1 MKIAFLVGAAALA
14 ILVLTQLGSRR
25 SIEPVAVSAPVSA
38 GKAATPVRP
47 RLPPREDRPVPAI
60 AEPVPTQLSPAVKA
74 EIAEKV
80 RGADR
85 PGMAAFRA
93 VSDLYIDANIELAR
107 SQALAEGLT
116 LDQVRELTSFGQL
129 VLATQRT
136 TDLEQILGRDLTAEQ
151 AEELGALMMSANADF
166 KVSMRKLV
174 AAGASEAQ
182 RWTLIRETQAAYLE
196 GFHAATGMTEDQLDD
211 LLAGNVGLPGAPAS
225 TKPPDGPVPPAEPL
239 DDLREQPRP
248 R

>member
-14 ILVLTQLGSRR
+14 VFALTQLGSGR
-25 SIEPVAVSAPVSA
+25 SSEPAAVPAPVSA
-38 GKAATPVRP
+38 GKATPVRP
-47 RLPPREDRPVPAI
+47 RLPPRDGQPVPQV
-60 AEPVPTQLSPAVKA
+60 AEPVPTQLTPAVRD
-74 EIAEKV
+74 EIAEQV
-80 RGADR
+80 RGEDR

-93 VSDLYIDANIELAR
+93 VSDRYVDANIELAKN
-107 SQALAEGLT
+107 QALAEGLT

-136 TDLEQILGRDLTAEQ
+136 SDLEQILGRDLTAEQ
-151 AEELGALMMSANADF
+151 AEELGALMMSANVQF
-166 KVSMRKLV
+166 KDRMRKLV

-196 GFHAATGMTEDQLDD
+196 GFHAATGMSEDQLDD

-225 TKPPDGPVPPAEPL
+225 SKPPDGPVPPAEPL
-239 DDLREQPRP
+239 DDLRETPRP
-248 R
+248 

>member
-1 MKIAFLVGAAALA
+1 MKIAFLVGAAVLA
-14 ILVLTQLGSRR
+14 ILALTQLGSSR
-25 SIEPVAVSAPVSA
+25 SSEPAKVPVPAEKTTS
-38 GKAATPVRP
+38 VRP
-47 RLPPREDRPVPAI
+47 RLPPRDGQPVPQI
-60 AEPVPTQLSPAVKA
+60 AEPVPTQLTPAVKA
-74 EIAEKV
+74 EIGEKV
-80 RGADR
+80 RGEDR
-85 PGMAAFRA
+85 PGTAAFRA
-93 VSDLYIDANIELAR
+93 VSDRYVDANIELAKN
-107 SQALAEGLT
+107 QALAEGLT

-151 AEELGALMMSANADF
+151 AEELGAVMMSANVEF
-166 KVSMRKLV
+166 KNRMRKLV

-211 LLAGNVGLPGAPAS
+211 LLAGNVGLRGAPAS
-225 TKPPDGPVPPAEPL
+225 SKPPDGPVPSAEPL
-239 DDLREQPRP
+239 DDLRGQPRP